1 MDSTIETLWHHVYGA
16 DHPEALS
23 RLSELLETSRQTL
36 AQQPTTPDPDW
47 YRNAIVYSLYV
58 DAFAGD
64 FTGLTERLDYLAT
77 LGVNTLWLLPI
88 LDSPMRDQGFDIRD
102 FKTIRAELG
111 GNTAFTDFIQAAHQ
125 RGIRLLF
132 DMAVNHSSDQHP
144 WFQAARADR
153 DSPYRDYYIWNP
165 DRERYQGAR
174 LIFKGMVNSNWSY
187 NEATDDYY
195 FHRFYSFQPDLNYRN
210 PDVLIAMMENFLYWK
225 IQGVDGLR
233 MDAIPFIWKEE
244 GTNCEDLPTTHTLLK
259 LIRAGLDYCE
269 PGTLLIA
276 EANMKPKDVVGYFGN
291 DDECQAAYHFPLMPQ
306 FYMALAEGDR
316 RYIEDALSPSVT
328 PAIPEKS
335 CWMSFLRCHDELTL
349 EFVSPEVREKMNR
362 HYLHDPECTFR
373 EGEGLAGRLFYLVKE
388 DPTKALLLNAMLF
401 ATEGSPILY
410 YGDEVG
416 MANDVTF
423 YRENSARTGFKDA
436 RFMNRGDMN
445 WSKVETALNQPGSVE
460 HQLFHGIQ
468 QLIEWR
474 RRFAACFHRS
484 ARFLANPNPAVY
496 SLERETSGQ
505 RLVIVHNLSATPV
518 EVEIDQRMTDL
529 ASNQPV
535 TGPFGVPAYGY
546 VWLASDTTG

>member
-1 MDSTIETLWHHVYGA
+1 MDSTIETLWQHVYGT
-16 DHPEALS
+16 DHPEAYGQLTGLLDS
-23 RLSELLETSRQTL
+23 TRKELAR
-36 AQQPTTPDPDW
+36 QPTTPDPDW

-64 FTGLTERLDYLAT
+64 FTGLTQRLDYLAN

-102 FKTIRAELG
+102 FKTIRNELG
-111 GNTAFTDFIQAAHQ
+111 GNEAFTDFIQEAHR
-125 RGIRLLF
+125 RGIRILF

-144 WFQAARADR
+144 WFQSASASQ
-153 DSPYRDYYIWNP
+153 DSPYRDFYIWNP
-165 DRERYQGAR
+165 DRDRYQGAR

-187 NEATDDYY
+187 NEATEDYY

-210 PDVLIAMMENFLYWK
+210 PQVLIAMMENFLYWK
-225 IQGVDGLR
+225 TQGVDGLR
-233 MDAIPFIWKEE
+233 LDAIPFIWKEE
-244 GTNCEDLPTTHTLLK
+244 GTNCEDLPTTHTLIK
-259 LIRAGLDYCE
+259 LIRAALDYCE

-276 EANMKPKDVVGYFGN
+276 EANMTPKDVVGYFGS

-306 FYMALAEGDR
+306 FYMALAEGNR

-349 EFVSPEVREKMNR
+349 EFVSPDVREKMNR
-362 HYLHDPECTFR
+362 YYLHDPECTFR
-373 EGEGLAGRLFYLVKE
+373 EGEGLAGRLFYLVRE
-388 DPTKALLLNAMLF
+388 DPAKALLLNAMLF

-416 MANDVTF
+416 MTNDVAF

-445 WSKVETALNQPGSVE
+445 WSKVDTAMNDPASVE
-460 HQLFHGIQ
+460 HRLFQGVQ
-468 QLIEWR
+468 RLIDWR
-474 RRFAACFHRS
+474 RSYAACFHHS
-484 ARFLANPNPAVY
+484 ARFLADPNPAVY
-496 SLERETSGQ
+496 SLERQADGQ
-505 RLVIVHNLSATPV
+505 RLVIIHNLSAMPV
-518 EVEIDQRMTDL
+518 DVDVDPVMIDLQT
-529 ASNQPV
+529 NQPV
-535 TGPFGVPAYGY
+535 SGTVALPAYGY
-546 VWLASDTTG
+546 AWLAAV